1 MRVVWRGVGRAAR
14 QQQFGRRGW
23 SGSAWAAGRALLERE
38 RAEEAHALLR
48 EAAQRQLGGG
58 AASSGAPQL
67 PLVLLELAKALLRLA
82 EPHDA
87 LAVLAHAVALFER
100 CFDAADKNPALLQ
113 QQQQQ
118 QEEEE
123 VDPQL
128 CHARYVEALLH
139 LAKLQFV
146 SAQGAPEHLWKKAI
160 SHAMKHEGR
169 ESYHVLVATLGLAE
183 YHLERL
189 QLAEADRYTAA
200 AAELARALP
209 ASRATRERLVE
220 AVAMQGLGRAQ
231 RQDVDAAL
239 RFYLQGLKTVEDME
253 AEAGGLD
260 PWTRSALHNL
270 YRNIEHA
277 YKGMDGGEEKAKEWK
292 EKRDAKLGRFEE
304 VVLTE
309 KPEEDK
315 NKNIFS

>member
-1 MRVVWRGVGRAAR
+1 MRVCGAAFRLGGRVGFRFHVGRRMFSSERRAWEAGR
-14 QQQFGRRGW
+14 SLLEAGDEHGQQAHSLLTDAVAEELKRGGVS
-23 SGSAWAAGRALLERE
+23 SGSPE
-38 RAEEAHALLR
+38 
-48 EAAQRQLGGG
+48 
-58 AASSGAPQL
+58 L
-67 PLVLLELAKALLRLA
+67 PLLLLELAKSLLKLS

-87 LAVLAHAVALFER
+87 LSALEHCVALFEE
-100 CFDAADKNPALLQ
+100 CFASETAQ
-113 QQQQQ
+113 QKQLHG
-118 QEEEE
+118 
-123 VDPQL
+123 VDSAL

-146 SAQGAPEHLWKKAI
+146 SAQGTPDHLWKKAI

-169 ESYHVLVATLGLAE
+169 DSYHVLVATLGLAE
-183 YHLERL
+183 FYLEQL
-189 QLAEADRYTAA
+189 QLNEADRYTAA
-200 AAELARALP
+200 AAELARSLP

-220 AVAMQGLGRAQ
+220 AIAMQGLGRAQ
-231 RQDVDAAL
+231 RQDVDGAL
-239 RFYLQGLKTVEDME
+239 RFYLQGLKAVEE
-253 AEAGGLD
+253 IETAEGGLD

-270 YRNIEHA
+270 YRNIEQA

-309 KPEEDK
+309 PAEEDK